1 MKKLDLNKLRLILA
15 FSLIGLVAILLCIAP
30 TRDFLVGVFGYAIFA
45 YLVAV
50 LVATIFMACGK
61 EIIVSKK
68 RELIYF
74 SLFACFLITIH
85 IATNK
90 SALLDGGYE
99 KYLWGPFSENKT
111 AGGVLVSLL
120 TFYCVPM
127 GYVASLVIFY
137 VLTAALGLMAIWPL
151 LVYSDKQDKKKW
163 IKDKENSSPIQD
175 EEEHLKDDHQ
185 PLLVRSY
192 DSESSLSDEFF
203 EEESVV
209 ERIPTSQEILFN
221 NATPVEKTVEKTS
234 TDPELIPE
242 VLKRDYSEL
251 EKSFWLQSRNDV
263 VDGGSFFNSNYG
275 NMPVYTGFED
285 ISQKNEPEDNKTEDK
300 SSIDYMYA
308 EPSKLSGIDK
318 SSVSIDTDAG
328 IYGYEEPEE
337 IIEESEPVR
346 EQIISRP
353 VEETVVSHYQAV
365 EEPSYDRYSSQAEE
379 EPVDVVV
386 PNFFAN
392 DVPKTV
398 EFIRREQPPIE
409 SRVREEAPIAPIKPV
424 EKPIVSKPAQV
435 EIKQEVKPEPA
446 PEEKKVYKPY
456 VYTPPPITMLAEP
469 VGSNNEV
476 ENFTEMKQRIDGVMN
491 AFKIDAEV
499 VSAVKGPTVTRY
511 ELKIGDQVKISR
523 IESIKDNITMR
534 LQVESLRILAPIK
547 GKDAVGI
554 EIPNKTRRM
563 VGLREIVGGQ
573 KFIMDKGKLT
583 FALGSTVDNQ
593 PFFYDLTKTPHLLV
607 AGTTNSGKSCGINS
621 MLISWLYKYSP
632 EDLRLILIDPKRV
645 ELLSYCDLPHM
656 LIPNTIT
663 EVDKAINAIKWLV
676 EEMDRR
682 YAFLEE
688 KRAQNIDIYNNVI
701 RNKDT
706 EPKLPRIVLVI
717 DEMADLMLHA
727 KNSIEKNIARIAG
740 VGRACG
746 IHLVVATQRPSADV
760 ITGLIKSNIPSCIAF
775 TVKSITESM
784 IIMGMGESG
793 AETLLSKGDSLF
805 MAPELSDK
813 VRIQGAYVDG
823 MEIAAITQFV
833 KDHNKSDFDSS
844 IESTILTPP
853 VEETVE
859 EISDG
864 GDDGVGKNSK
874 LEADALKVLKSF
886 IIQQKAS
893 ISLIQSQHNM
903 GYIRAK
909 KIMDMFNS
917 WGVISPQEENSSKSR
932 KVLISM
938 EEFNERFADKLTD
951 ED

>member
-15 FSLIGLVAILLCIAP
+15 FALIGLVAILLCITP

-45 YLVAV
+45 YLVAILIATV
-50 LVATIFMACGK
+50 LMACGK

-68 RELIYF
+68 REIIYF

-90 SALLDGGYE
+90 AALLDGGYE
-99 KYLWGPFSENKT
+99 AYLWGPFSDTKT

-137 VLTAALGLMAIWPL
+137 ILTAALGLMAVWPL
-151 LVYSDKQDKKKW
+151 LVYSDKQEKKKW
-163 IKDKENSSPIQD
+163 FRNKETEVVQEDIEQD
-175 EEEHLKDDHQ
+175 DDGHK
-185 PLLVRSY
+185 PLIRSY
-192 DSESSLSDEFF
+192 DSDSPISDDFF

-221 NATPVEKTVEKTS
+221 NAAPVEKPVEKTS

-251 EKSFWLQSRNDV
+251 EKSFWLQSRSDV
-263 VDGGSFFNSNYG
+263 VDGGNFFTSKYS
-275 NMPVYTGFED
+275 NMPVYTGFEEMEP
-285 ISQKNEPEDNKTEDK
+285 KNESEEKQNVTSHP
-300 SSIDYMYA
+300 IDYMYA

-318 SSVSIDTDAG
+318 SSTDIDMDAK

-337 IIEESEPVR
+337 VVEP
-346 EQIISRP
+346 EQERP
-353 VEETVVSHYQAV
+353 VAPIVEDNSAYYQSQEVRSYEQPSRSTEED
-365 EEPSYDRYSSQAEE
+365 ED
-379 EPVDVVV
+379 VDVVV

-398 EFIRREQPPIE
+398 EFIKREHPEVSPI
-409 SRVREEAPIAPIKPV
+409 VRETPVTPVAPVQKSV
-424 EKPIVSKPAQV
+424 DRPASV
-435 EIKQEVKPEPA
+435 AVKQDIKPEPA
-446 PEEKKVYKPY
+446 PEEKKVYQPY

-476 ENFTEMKQRIDGVMN
+476 ENFSEMKQRIDGVMH

-499 VSAVKGPTVTRY
+499 ISAVKGPTVTRY

-523 IESIKDNITMR
+523 IESLKDNITMR

-563 VGLREIVGGQ
+563 VGLREIVGDQ

-632 EDLRLILIDPKRV
+632 EDLRFILIDPKRV

-701 RNKDT
+701 RNKET

-775 TVKSITESM
+775 TVKSMIESQ

-793 AETLLSKGDSLF
+793 AESLLSKGDSLF

-813 VRIQGAYVDG
+813 VRIQGAFVDG
-823 MEIAAITQFV
+823 MEIAAITQYV
-833 KDHNKSDFDSS
+833 KEHNKSDFDSN
-844 IESTILTPP
+844 IESTILAPP

-864 GDDGVGKNSK
+864 GEEGAGRNSK

-932 KVLISM
+932 KVLITM
-938 EEFNERFADKLTD
+938 EEFNERFADKLSD

>member
-15 FSLIGLVAILLCIAP
+15 FALIGLVAILLCITP

-50 LVATIFMACGK
+50 LVATVLMACGK

-68 RELIYF
+68 REIIYF

-90 SALLDGGYE
+90 TALLDGGYE
-99 KYLWGPFSENKT
+99 AYLWGPFSDTKT

-137 VLTAALGLMAIWPL
+137 ILTAALGLMAVWPL

-163 IKDKENSSPIQD
+163 LKNKEKEVSFDETEQD
-175 EEEHLKDDHQ
+175 DDGHK
-185 PLLVRSY
+185 PLLVSSY
-192 DSESSLSDEFF
+192 DSDSAISDEFF

-209 ERIPTSQEILFN
+209 EKIPTSQEILFN
-221 NATPVEKTVEKTS
+221 NATPVEKPVEKTS
-234 TDPELIPE
+234 TDPDLIPE

-251 EKSFWLQSRNDV
+251 EKSFWLQSRSDV
-263 VDGGSFFNSNYG
+263 VDGGNFFTSNYG
-275 NMPVYTGFED
+275 NMPVYTGFEEV
-285 ISQKNEPEDNKTEDK
+285 EPKKESEEKRNTQT
-300 SSIDYMYA
+300 SSIDYMYE

-318 SSVSIDTDAG
+318 SSAYTDMDAK

-337 IIEESEPVR
+337 VV
-346 EQIISRP
+346 
-353 VEETVVSHYQAV
+353 VEEQPVVQQPVAPIVEKESTYYQPQEAPRYEQQSSV
-365 EEPSYDRYSSQAEE
+365 EEDED
-379 EPVDVVV
+379 VDVVV

-398 EFIRREQPPIE
+398 EFIKREQPP
-409 SRVREEAPIAPIKPV
+409 VAPIEREIPVAPVRPIERPVV
-424 EKPIVSKPAQV
+424 EKPVAPV
-435 EIKQEVKPEPA
+435 VKQEVKLEPA
-446 PEEKKVYKPY
+446 PEEKKVYQPY

-476 ENFTEMKQRIDGVMN
+476 ENFSEMKQRIDGVMH

-499 VSAVKGPTVTRY
+499 ISAVKGPTVTRY

-523 IESIKDNITMR
+523 IESLKDNITMR

-632 EDLRLILIDPKRV
+632 EDLRFILIDPKRV

-775 TVKSITESM
+775 TVKSMIESQ

-793 AETLLSKGDSLF
+793 AESLLSKGDSLF

-859 EISDG
+859 EVSDG
-864 GDDGVGKNSK
+864 GEDGVGKNSK

-938 EEFNERFADKLTD
+938 EEFNERFADKLSD